1 MPGGA
6 SLTGPTILMT
16 TTTTFSFT
24 HRPLVP
30 FSHDYAHGD
39 SEPWHQHDC
48 AQLLH
53 SLTGV
58 VRVDTASGCWVV
70 PPGRGV
76 WLPAGTQHAL
86 RITGNVAA
94 RTLFIDP
101 LARADLPATCQIV
114 QISPLLRELILT
126 SLTLP
131 ESYAPGSRDERV
143 YELILTSLTLPE
155 SYAPGS
161 RDERVYEL
169 ILDEIRLMPVLPFHL
184 PEPESEALRH
194 LCQQIR
200 MAPGESWSS
209 AQAAGIVGMSERT
222 LNRHFQQQ
230 TGLSYGEWVRRA
242 RLLEALVRLAQ
253 GQPVL
258 RVALDLGYG
267 SHSAF
272 TAMFRRVMGLSPSD
286 YFRND

>member
-1 MPGGA
+1 
-6 SLTGPTILMT
+6 MT
-16 TTTTFSFT
+16 TTATFSFT
-24 HRPLVP
+24 HRPLIP
-30 FSHDYAHGD
+30 FAHDYLHGD

-53 SLTGV
+53 SLSGV

-76 WLPAGTQHAL
+76 WLPADTPHSL
-86 RITGNVAA
+86 RISGNVAA

-114 QISPLLRELILT
+114 QISALLRELIL
-126 SLTLP
+126 
-131 ESYAPGSRDERV
+131 A
-143 YELILTSLTLPE
+143 SLTLPE

-169 ILDEIRLMPVLPFHL
+169 ILDEIRVMPVLPFHL
-184 PEPESEALRH
+184 PEPQSEPLRT
-194 LCQQIR
+194 LSLRIR
-200 MAPGESWSS
+200 HSPGEPWSS
-209 AQAAGIVGMSERT
+209 AQAANALGMSERT

-230 TGLSYGEWVRRA
+230 TGLRYGEWVRRA
-242 RLLEALVRLAQ
+242 RLMEALVRLAQ

-272 TAMFRRVMGLSPSD
+272 TAMFRRVMGISPSE
-286 YFRND
+286 YFKDG

>member
-1 MPGGA
+1 
-6 SLTGPTILMT
+6 MT
-16 TTTTFSFT
+16 TTSTFSFT

-30 FSHDYAHGD
+30 FAHDYQHGD

-53 SLTGV
+53 SLSGV
-58 VRVDTASGCWVV
+58 VRVDTKAGCWVV

-76 WLPAGTQHAL
+76 WLPAGTQHAI
-86 RITGNVAA
+86 RITGKVAA

-101 LARADLPATCQIV
+101 LARADLPASCQIV
-114 QISPLLRELILT
+114 QISPLLRELIV
-126 SLTLP
+126 SAFDLP
-131 ESYAPGSRDERV
+131 ESYSPA
-143 YELILTSLTLPE
+143 
-155 SYAPGS
+155 S

-169 ILDEIRLMPVLPFHL
+169 ILDEIRLMPVLPFCL
-184 PEPESEALRH
+184 PEPETDTLRQ

-200 MAPGESWSS
+200 RAPENNWSS
-209 AQAAGIVGMSERT
+209 AQAASLTSMSERT

-230 TGLSYGEWVRRA
+230 TGLSYGEWTRRA

-272 TAMFRRVMGLSPSD
+272 TAMFRRVMGISPSD
-286 YFRND
+286 YFKDA

>member
-1 MPGGA
+1 
-6 SLTGPTILMT
+6 MT
-16 TTTTFSFT
+16 TTSTFSFT

-30 FSHDYAHGD
+30 FAHDYQHGD

-53 SLTGV
+53 SLSGV
-58 VRVDTASGCWVV
+58 VRVDTLAGCWVV

-86 RITGNVAA
+86 RNTGKVAA

-101 LARADLPATCQIV
+101 LARADLPASCQIV
-114 QISPLLRELILT
+114 QISPLLRELIVSALD
-126 SLTLP
+126 LP
-131 ESYAPGSRDERV
+131 ESYSPASRDER
-143 YELILTSLTLPE
+143 I
-155 SYAPGS
+155 
-161 RDERVYEL
+161 YEL
-169 ILDEIRLMPVLPFHL
+169 ILDEIRLMPVLPFCL
-184 PEPESEALRH
+184 PEPETETLRQ

-200 MAPGESWSS
+200 RAPENHWSS
-209 AQAAGIVGMSERT
+209 AQAASLTSMSERT

-230 TGLSYGEWVRRA
+230 TGLSFGEWTRRA

-272 TAMFRRVMGLSPSD
+272 TAMFRRVMGISPSD
-286 YFRND
+286 YFKDA

>member
-143 YELILTSLTLPE
+143 YELIL
-155 SYAPGS
+155 
-161 RDERVYEL
+161 
-169 ILDEIRLMPVLPFHL
+169 DEIRLMPVLPFHL

-200 MAPGESWSS
+200 MAREKAG
-209 AQAAGIVGMSERT
+209 AAPRP
-222 LNRHFQQQ
+222 Q
-230 TGLSYGEWVRRA
+230 
-242 RLLEALVRLAQ
+242 
-253 GQPVL
+253 VL
-258 RVALDLGYG
+258 WG
-267 SHSAF
+267 
-272 TAMFRRVMGLSPSD
+272 
-286 YFRND
+286 

>member
-1 MPGGA
+1 
-6 SLTGPTILMT
+6 MT
-16 TTTTFSFT
+16 TTSTFSFT

-30 FSHDYAHGD
+30 FAHDYVHGD

-48 AQLLH
+48 AQLLP

-58 VRVDTASGCWVV
+58 VRVETASGCWVV

-86 RITGNVAA
+86 RITGSVAA

-114 QISPLLRELILT
+114 QISPLLRELIL
-126 SLTLP
+126 SALSLP
-131 ESYAPGSRDERV
+131 ESYS
-143 YELILTSLTLPE
+143 
-155 SYAPGS
+155 PGS

-169 ILDEIRLMPVLPFHL
+169 ILDELRIMPVLPFHL
-184 PEPESEALRH
+184 PEPESEPLRQ
-194 LCQQIR
+194 LCRQIR
-200 MAPGESWSS
+200 QSPGESWNSQQS
-209 AQAAGIVGMSERT
+209 ASALGMSERT

-230 TGLSYGEWVRRA
+230 TGLRYSEWVRRA

-258 RVALDLGYG
+258 GVALDLGYG

-272 TAMFRRVMGLSPSD
+272 TAMFRRVMGISPSD
-286 YFRND
+286 YFKND

>member
-1 MPGGA
+1 
-6 SLTGPTILMT
+6 MT
-16 TTTTFSFT
+16 TTSTFSFT

-30 FSHDYAHGD
+30 FAHDYQHGD

-53 SLTGV
+53 SLSGV
-58 VRVDTASGCWVV
+58 VRVDTKAGCWVV

-76 WLPAGTQHAL
+76 WLPAGTQHAI
-86 RITGNVAA
+86 RITGKVAA

-101 LARADLPATCQIV
+101 LARADLPASCQIV
-114 QISPLLRELILT
+114 QISPLLRELIV
-126 SLTLP
+126 SAFDLP
-131 ESYAPGSRDERV
+131 ESYS
-143 YELILTSLTLPE
+143 S
-155 SYAPGS
+155 GS

-169 ILDEIRLMPVLPFHL
+169 ILDEIRLMPVLPFCL
-184 PEPESEALRH
+184 PEPETDALRQ

-200 MAPGESWSS
+200 RAPENNWSS
-209 AQAAGIVGMSERT
+209 AQAASLTSMSERT

-230 TGLSYGEWVRRA
+230 TGLSYGEWTRRA

-258 RVALDLGYG
+258 RVALELGYG

-272 TAMFRRVMGLSPSD
+272 TAMFRRVMGISPSD
-286 YFRND
+286 YFKDA

>member
-24 HRPLVP
+24 HRPIVP

-94 RTLFIDP
+94 RTLFTP
-101 LARADLPATCQIV
+101 WELAT
-114 QISPLLRELILT
+114 
-126 SLTLP
+126 
-131 ESYAPGSRDERV
+131 
-143 YELILTSLTLPE
+143 
-155 SYAPGS
+155 
-161 RDERVYEL
+161 
-169 ILDEIRLMPVLPFHL
+169 
-184 PEPESEALRH
+184 
-194 LCQQIR
+194 
-200 MAPGESWSS
+200 
-209 AQAAGIVGMSERT
+209 GIMT
-222 LNRHFQQQ
+222 
-230 TGLSYGEWVRRA
+230 
-242 RLLEALVRLAQ
+242 ALVGAPIFIFMAAR
-253 GQPVL
+253 
-258 RVALDLGYG
+258 
-267 SHSAF
+267 
-272 TAMFRRVMGLSPSD
+272 MFK
-286 YFRND
+286 

>member
-1 MPGGA
+1 
-6 SLTGPTILMT
+6 MT
-16 TTTTFSFT
+16 TTSTFSFT

-30 FSHDYAHGD
+30 FAHDYVHGD

-53 SLTGV
+53 TLSGV
-58 VRVDTASGCWVV
+58 VRVDSASGCWVV

-76 WLPAGTQHAL
+76 WLPAGTQHSL

-114 QISPLLRELILT
+114 QISSLLRELILA
-126 SLTLP
+126 SLLLD
-131 ESYAPGSRDERV
+131 ESYS
-143 YELILTSLTLPE
+143 
-155 SYAPGS
+155 PGS

-184 PEPESEALRH
+184 PEPESEPLRQ
-194 LCQQIR
+194 LCQRIR
-200 MAPGESWSS
+200 QAPGESWSS
-209 AQAAGIVGMSERT
+209 TEAASSAGMSERT

-230 TGLSYGEWVRRA
+230 TGLRYAEWLRRA
-242 RLLEALVRLAQ
+242 RLLEALQRLAQ

-272 TAMFRRVMGLSPSD
+272 TAMFRRVMGTSPSD
-286 YFRND
+286 YFKDSSPH

>member
-1 MPGGA
+1 
-6 SLTGPTILMT
+6 MT
-16 TTTTFSFT
+16 TTSTFSFT

-30 FSHDYAHGD
+30 FAHDYVHGD

-53 SLTGV
+53 TLSGV

-76 WLPAGTQHAL
+76 WLPAGTQHSL

-114 QISPLLRELILT
+114 QISSLLRELILA
-126 SLTLP
+126 SLLLD
-131 ESYAPGSRDERV
+131 ESYS
-143 YELILTSLTLPE
+143 
-155 SYAPGS
+155 PGS

-184 PEPESEALRH
+184 PEPESEPLRQ
-194 LCQQIR
+194 LCQRIR
-200 MAPGESWSS
+200 QAPGESWCSTEAASS
-209 AQAAGIVGMSERT
+209 AGMSERT

-230 TGLSYGEWVRRA
+230 TGLRYAEWLRRA
-242 RLLEALVRLAQ
+242 RLLEALQRLAQ

-272 TAMFRRVMGLSPSD
+272 TAMFRRVMGTSPSD
-286 YFRND
+286 YFKDSSPH

>member
-1 MPGGA
+1 
-6 SLTGPTILMT
+6 MT
-16 TTTTFSFT
+16 TLTFSFA

-30 FSHDYAHGD
+30 FAHDYAHGD

-53 SLTGV
+53 SLSGV

-76 WLPAGTQHAL
+76 WLPEGTWHAL
-86 RITGNVAA
+86 RITGHVAA

-101 LARADLPATCQIV
+101 LARADLPAACQIV

-131 ESYAPGSRDERV
+131 ESYQ
-143 YELILTSLTLPE
+143 
-155 SYAPGS
+155 PGS

-169 ILDEIRLMPVLPFHL
+169 ILDEIRVMPVLPFHL
-184 PEPESEALRH
+184 PEPENAVLQR

-200 MAPGESWSS
+200 REPGQAWSS
-209 AQAAGIVGMSERT
+209 AQAAARVNISERT
-222 LNRHFQQQ
+222 LNRRFQQQ

-242 RLLEALVRLAQ
+242 RLLEALVRLAG

-272 TAMFRRVMGLSPSD
+272 TAMFRRVMGISPSE
-286 YFRND
+286 YFRDD

>member
-1 MPGGA
+1 
-6 SLTGPTILMT
+6 MT

-114 QISPLLRELILT
+114 QISPLLR
-126 SLTLP
+126 
-131 ESYAPGSRDERV
+131 
-143 YELILTSLTLPE
+143 
-155 SYAPGS
+155 
-161 RDERVYEL
+161 EL